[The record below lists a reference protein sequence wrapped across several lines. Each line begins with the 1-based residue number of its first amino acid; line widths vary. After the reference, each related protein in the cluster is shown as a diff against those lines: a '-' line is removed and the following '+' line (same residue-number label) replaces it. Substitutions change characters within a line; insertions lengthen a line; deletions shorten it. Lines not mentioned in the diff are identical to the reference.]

1 MKFLLYLKK
10 TIRTYAKSA
19 PLIFFGAFIY
29 AAGLQMFILP
39 NGLFDNGTTGISVMI
54 HYLSKI
60 PLGALFIILNIPFFF
75 IGYRIIGRGYFVL
88 TLFALCSLS
97 LATETTHLLIK
108 NLHWHV
114 TDDIL
119 LASIF
124 GGILLGLGVGLIIK
138 TGGALDGVETLSII
152 FSRKFGFTI
161 GEVAFFMNIFILF
174 MGGLL
179 FSIDKFMYSTISYFV
194 SMKVLDF
201 TLFGFN
207 TLKNLFIISEKSGE
221 ISKRITFELGK
232 GVTFLSGR
240 GGYSGKD
247 KNIIFAVVTRFEM
260 PQIKQIVT
268 DIDENAFI
276 VVNDVQEVSGGW
288 LKKGTIQA
296 STRKKMVV
304 QEPEV
309 SVNHSP
315 EQQSSAHQQFF

>member
-1 MKFLLYLKK
+1 MKFIQLLQK
-10 TIRTYAKSA
+10 IFRTYSKSA
-19 PLIFFGAFIY
+19 PLIFFGACIY
-29 AAGLQMFILP
+29 AIGLQMFILP

-54 HYLSKI
+54 HYISKV
-60 PLGALFIILNIPFFF
+60 PLGILFIILNIPFFF
-75 IGYRIIGRGYFVL
+75 IGYRIIGRGYFIL
-88 TLFALCSLS
+88 TILALGSLS
-97 LATETTHLLIK
+97 LTTELAHILVK
-108 NLHWHV
+108 NQHWYI
-114 TDDIL
+114 TNDIL

-161 GEVAFFMNIFILF
+161 GEIAFFINIFILF

-194 SMKVLDF
+194 SIKVLDF

-207 TLKNLFIISEKSGE
+207 TLKNLIIISEKSDE

-260 PQIKQIVT
+260 PKIKQIVKQ
-268 DIDENAFI
+268 IDEHAFI
-276 VVNDVQEVSGGW
+276 VINDVHEVSGGW
-288 LKKGTIQA
+288 LKKGNTQPI
-296 STRKKMVV
+296 SKKKVAEKELET
-304 QEPEV
+304 QP
-309 SVNHSP
+309 
-315 EQQSSAHQQFF
+315 